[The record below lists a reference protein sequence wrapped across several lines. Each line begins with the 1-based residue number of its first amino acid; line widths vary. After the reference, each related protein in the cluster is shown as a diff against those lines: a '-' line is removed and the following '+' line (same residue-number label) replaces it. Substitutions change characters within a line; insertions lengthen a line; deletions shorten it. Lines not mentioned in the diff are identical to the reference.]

1 MPREKISASSELLDL
16 IQSDI
21 LDSNNNSSNKIT
33 SASLSG
39 INDSLDDDVDGRR
52 RMIMARNNVAGTRRS
67 DNDPFRVRLI
77 PHHSTTRYNEE
88 ADHGDDENDDEIII
102 DTNIN
107 STNKRYS
114 NNQNIGIVSKPS
126 KEIQN
131 KTTMTRRNKLP
142 SATSAIRQRMPLGG
156 GYGGMFDSY
165 NTTTNMI
172 DSNINDNDNHHQQT
186 DDQVSNNN
194 NFNDYGDKD
203 DKSSTMDDGSVLT
216 KFFRRNRTQIGIG
229 GSNSSVGSSLNY
241 SLMGSNRRKNKTTK
255 GTLPTKILY
264 YYARLP
270 HRARQF
276 IQLFAF
282 IGTLMIGMM
291 NYLIILDTTS
301 SMPIN
306 YHGGREGRGMIMQQ
320 YAQKKMKKPF

>member
-16 IQSDI
+16 IESDI
-21 LDSNNNSSNKIT
+21 LDSNNNTSNKIT
-33 SASLSG
+33 SSSLSG
-39 INDSLDDDVDGRR
+39 INSVDDDVDERR
-52 RMIMARNNVAGTRRS
+52 RMTMARNNVEGTRRS
-67 DNDPFRVRLI
+67 DNDPFRVRLM
-77 PHHSTTRYNEE
+77 PHHSTMRYNEE
-88 ADHGDDENDDEIII
+88 ADHGDDENDDEI
-102 DTNIN
+102 N
-107 STNKRYS
+107 
-114 NNQNIGIVSKPS
+114 IVSKPS

>member
-1 MPREKISASSELLDL
+1 MTTTTTMPREKISASSELLDL
-16 IQSDI
+16 IESDI
-21 LDSNNNSSNKIT
+21 LDSNNNTSNKIT
-33 SASLSG
+33 SSSLSG
-39 INDSLDDDVDGRR
+39 INSLDDDVDERR
-52 RMIMARNNVAGTRRS
+52 RMIMARNNVAGTRS
-67 DNDPFRVRLI
+67 DNDPFRVRLM
-77 PHHSTTRYNEE
+77 PHHSTMRYNEE
-88 ADHGDDENDDEIII
+88 ANHGDDENDDEI
-102 DTNIN
+102 N
-107 STNKRYS
+107 
-114 NNQNIGIVSKPS
+114 IVSKPS

-165 NTTTNMI
+165 NTNTNMI

-194 NFNDYGDKD
+194 NFNDYRDND

-241 SLMGSNRRKNKTTK
+241 SLMGSNRRKKKTTK
-255 GTLPTKILY
+255 GTLPTKLMY

>member
-1 MPREKISASSELLDL
+1 M
-16 IQSDI
+16 
-21 LDSNNNSSNKIT
+21 
-33 SASLSG
+33 
-39 INDSLDDDVDGRR
+39 
-52 RMIMARNNVAGTRRS
+52 
-67 DNDPFRVRLI
+67 

-88 ADHGDDENDDEIII
+88 ANHGDDENDDEI
-102 DTNIN
+102 N
-107 STNKRYS
+107 
-114 NNQNIGIVSKPS
+114 IVSKPS

-131 KTTMTRRNKLP
+131 KTTMTRNNKLP
-142 SATSAIRQRMPLGG
+142 STTSAIRQRMPLGG

-165 NTTTNMI
+165 NTNTNMI
-172 DSNINDNDNHHQQT
+172 DSNDINDNHHQQT

-194 NFNDYGDKD
+194 NFNDYGDND

-229 GSNSSVGSSLNY
+229 GSNSSSVSSSLNY

-291 NYLIILDTTS
+291 NYLIILDTSS

-306 YHGGREGRGMIMQQ
+306 YHGRGGGGMIMQQ
-320 YAQKKMKKPF
+320 